1 MPSRYRRFSV
11 STNLPFLHTYLQS
24 GCRRQSKGS
33 FDWDKSRYYQGLI
46 GAKDGLSYVKVELI
60 NRTVELI

>member
-24 GCRRQSKGS
+24 GCRRQSKGKGS

-60 NRTVELI
+60 